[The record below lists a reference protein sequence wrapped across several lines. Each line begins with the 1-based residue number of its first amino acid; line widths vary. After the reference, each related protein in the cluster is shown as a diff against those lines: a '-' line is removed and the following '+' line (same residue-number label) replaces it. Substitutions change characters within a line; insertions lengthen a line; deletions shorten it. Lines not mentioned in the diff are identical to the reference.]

1 MHHRS
6 TATAAAALAI
16 ALCASLP
23 ARAQTARL
31 GSLPASA
38 QVVTNEQDAAALAA
52 LNAANAVIS
61 AALTNEAA
69 LRAAGDAAGL
79 AALYGTNAV
88 LRAALTN
95 EAALR
100 VEGDAAGLA
109 ALYGTNAVLRAA
121 LTNEAALRVS
131 GTNEAAKA
139 ALRAYHYG
147 SPDIVESPAEWFN
160 GQGTIIGFISGP
172 GRTNAV
178 IPWAIGGVAV
188 TNIGSTAF
196 YPEGSTMPSTY
207 HFGRFVKSIGAQA
220 FFYNTDATH
229 LYFSGDAPTVGAN
242 AFLNANEG
250 LTATVI
256 NPQATGWGATLS
268 DGTRSIPVI
277 RPALHTDLMRIQVM
291 QHVDSY
297 TNLIWQSIYSN
308 GWHWL
313 VAVTNTP
320 GGAQ

>member
-31 GSLPASA
+31 GGLPASA

-61 AALTNEAA
+61 AAITNEAA
-69 LRAAGDAAGL
+69 LRAAC
-79 AALYGTNAV
+79 
-88 LRAALTN
+88 
-95 EAALR
+95 
-100 VEGDAAGLA
+100 DAAGLA

-131 GTNEAAKA
+131 GTNEAARA

-207 HFGRFVKSIGAQA
+207 HFGRFVRSNGAQA

>member
-1 MHHRS
+1 MKKAITLLMLMTASSGYCGKVQIEFLDITADRS
-6 TATAAAALAI
+6 VTVTGSQSNDIAEAKSHVVDTDNPHGVTAAQIGAL
-16 ALCASLP
+16 
-23 ARAQTARL
+23 TA
-31 GSLPASA
+31 
-38 QVVTNEQDAAALAA
+38 EQDLAA
-52 LNAANAVIS
+52 LR
-61 AALTNEAA
+61 T
-69 LRAAGDAAGL
+69 
-79 AALYGTNAV
+79 
-88 LRAALTN
+88 
-95 EAALR
+95 
-100 VEGDAAGLA
+100 
-109 ALYGTNAVLRAA
+109 
-121 LTNEAALRVS
+121 
-131 GTNEAAKA
+131 
-139 ALRAYHYG
+139 YHYG

-207 HFGRFVKSIGAQA
+207 HFGRFVRSIGAQA

-313 VAVTNTP
+313 VAYTNTP
-320 GGAQ
+320 GGGE